1 MRRFLAVAIAAAATL
16 GVSLGSAFQS
26 TPAPDRV
33 EEDWVMVI
41 GTADQ
46 ATNCPQTSAVMSP
59 TGNDADPSL
68 VFKLNYRD
76 QPSYQAGGL
85 SAQIWQGTSFV
96 SNSDQSTVSCNTNN
110 ETVTWTQRMSLSGGS
125 LNFKVLAGNSTTWG
139 QFGTGDA
146 DLAVTTSSSLA
157 DLSAYKPDYG
167 VGKSGV
173 TYGANRVTSMQI
185 VQVRYYQGSTL
196 LSTDSTPHAV
206 NVAP

>member
-1 MRRFLAVAIAAAATL
+1 MAATL
-16 GVSLGSAFQS
+16 GVALGAAFQS

-33 EEDWVMVI
+33 EEDWQMVI

-46 ATNCPQTSAVMSP
+46 ATNCPQVSAVMSP
-59 TGNDADPSL
+59 TGSAADPSL

-85 SAQIWQGTSFV
+85 SAQVWQGANFV
-96 SNSDQSTVSCNTNN
+96 SNSDQGTAACNTNN
-110 ETVTWTQRMSLSGGS
+110 ETVTWTQRMSLSGGN
-125 LNFKVLAGNSTTWG
+125 LNFKVLSGNSTTWG
-139 QFGTGDA
+139 QFGINDT
-146 DLAVTTSSSLA
+146 DLAVTTPSSLA
-157 DLSAYKPDYG
+157 DLSAYQPNYG

-196 LSTDSTPHAV
+196 LSTDTTVHPV